1 MIVSLY
7 DTLASDL
14 NTSLKA
20 KDTLRTSTL
29 RLLKSAIQYALIEKQ
44 VETAD
49 DELVLS
55 VIRRQAKQRQD
66 SIENYASAGRDALKE
81 KEEAELKIL
90 EAYLPAQLSD
100 DELNAIVKDVITS
113 TGAQSKKDMGRVIKS
128 VIEKA
133 GGRADGKRISQ
144 SVSHLLV

>member
-1 MIVSLY
+1 MSLY
-7 DTLASDL
+7 DTLTTDL
-14 NTSLKA
+14 HSSLKA
-20 KDTLRTSTL
+20 KDALRTSTL
-29 RLLKSAIQYALIEKQ
+29 RLVKSAIQYALIENK

-55 VIRRQAKQRQD
+55 VIRRQTKQRQD

-90 EAYLPAQLSD
+90 EEYLPAQLSD
-100 DELNAIVKDVITS
+100 ADLSAIVKEAITA

-128 VIEKA
+128 VIEIA

-144 SVSHLLV
+144 SVSQLLV